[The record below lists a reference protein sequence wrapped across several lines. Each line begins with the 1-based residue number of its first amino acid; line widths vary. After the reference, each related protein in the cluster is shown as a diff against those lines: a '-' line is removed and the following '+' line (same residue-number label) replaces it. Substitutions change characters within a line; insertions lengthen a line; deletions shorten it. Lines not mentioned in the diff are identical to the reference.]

1 MQDAA
6 YGFQREAVNPRDRKT
21 VNASERQRSDDIDAM
36 KEVIAELKREILD
49 LKRAV
54 DLLTEKA

>member
-6 YGFQREAVNPRDRKT
+6 YGFRRESVNPGDGKT
-21 VNASERQRSDDIDAM
+21 VNASERQRGDDLQAM
-36 KEVIAELKREILD
+36 KEDIAELKREILD
-49 LKRAV
+49 LKKAV

>member
-6 YGFQREAVNPRDRKT
+6 YGFKRESVTTGDNKT
-21 VNASERQRSDDIDAM
+21 VNASERQRGDDIQAM
-36 KEVIAELKREILD
+36 KEDIAELKREILD
-49 LKRAV
+49 LKKAV